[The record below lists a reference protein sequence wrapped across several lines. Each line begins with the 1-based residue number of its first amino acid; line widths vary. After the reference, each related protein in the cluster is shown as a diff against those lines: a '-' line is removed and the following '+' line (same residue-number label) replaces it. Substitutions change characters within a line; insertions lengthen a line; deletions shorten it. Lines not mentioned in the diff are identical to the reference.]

1 MESDPGGTMRKQGL
15 IVLTAI
21 AAVSAIA
28 LNTGPAAARQ
38 GADDPVGHV
47 RHGRG
52 ADDPVRHVR
61 HHERHHVRHHERH
74 HVRHRHAAD
83 DKRAHTA
90 RHGRGA
96 DDAAGDDR
104 RGRGRGSDD

>member
-1 MESDPGGTMRKQGL
+1 MESRTHEESPWSPMESDPGGTMRKQGL

-38 GADDPVGHV
+38 GADAPGGPA
-47 RHGRG
+47 RPGRG
-52 ADDPVRHVR
+52 ADDPVR
-61 HHERHHVRHHERH
+61 HVRHHERH

-104 RGRGRGSDD
+104 